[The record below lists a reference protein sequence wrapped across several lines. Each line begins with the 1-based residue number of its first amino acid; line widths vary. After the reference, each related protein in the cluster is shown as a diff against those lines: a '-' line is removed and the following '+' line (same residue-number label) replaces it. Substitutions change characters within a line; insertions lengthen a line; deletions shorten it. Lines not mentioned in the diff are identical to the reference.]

1 MFGAVI
7 RAAAQALF
15 VALLAAV
22 ATRVLSPLFDFMA
35 AGPAQSD
42 DLLLGS
48 LQAASDNLLLVA
60 LLALVLTLLARAVV
74 EARVG
79 GGGI

>member
-1 MFGAVI
+1 M
-7 RAAAQALF
+7 
-15 VALLAAV
+15 ALLAAV
-22 ATRVLSPLFDFMA
+22 AARVTDPLFDFMLD
-35 AGPAQSD
+35 GPAKSN

-48 LQAASDNLLLVA
+48 LQAATDNILLVGV
-60 LLALVLTLLARAVV
+60 LALVLTLLARAVV